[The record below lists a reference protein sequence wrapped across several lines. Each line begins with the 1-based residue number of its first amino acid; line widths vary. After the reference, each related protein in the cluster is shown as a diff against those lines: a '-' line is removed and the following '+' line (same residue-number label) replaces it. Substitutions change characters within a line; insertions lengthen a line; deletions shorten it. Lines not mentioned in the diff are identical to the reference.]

1 MGVSIKKVKGNNIFK
16 QIKNRYTLTKRKL
29 PLRLANDVQ
38 IHFLRGFDRGGGST
52 NASIGGWKPRKTSRS
67 ARERK
72 RSKGRAL
79 LVRSGK
85 MKSDIK
91 KRKISFH
98 NITVGTRSIPYAGY
112 INDGTPR
119 MPQREFI
126 GDSRVL
132 ERQIEQRIEK
142 EIGKIF

>member
-1 MGVSIKKVKGNNIFK
+1 MTLKKTKGFNFDKIKTDFVVVKSKI
-16 QIKNRYTLTKRKL
+16 

-38 IHFLRGFDRGGGST
+38 QHFLKGFRRGGGST
-52 NASIGGWKPRKTSRS
+52 NASIGGWTKRKTSRS

-72 RSKGRAL
+72 RSVGRAL

-85 MKSDIK
+85 MRSDIK
-91 KRKISFH
+91 KRKISFN

-112 INDGTPR
+112 INDGTEK
-119 MPQREFI
+119 MVQREFI

-132 ERQIEQRIEK
+132 ERKIEK
-142 EIGKIF
+142 RLLREFDKVFKI